1 MGTGSLASEQ
11 VFLLTTPTEIHSQSR
26 EWPWRDSGHGGSCSD
41 PTQNLWQ
48 MLPTA
53 DREGDGSGL
62 SGKCF
67 LIYSQDLLCPPRH
80 DILSLQ
86 HQAVWPAQNLWSW
99 HAVVSSPVHSWL
111 PSHGAP
117 NADLPGSSCPEIQR
131 MLPWGSEPSGHPQCH
146 GKLAPMHLNTGLNPR
161 ESLGCSTPR
170 TVYFVL
176 CLMRLAN
183 IWNYLA
189 WMTRHMKEAITT
201 CDQELFSIQRLKL
214 QVEAARG
221 RVRFN
226 CQVQTS
232 GFCFNSSLLPWAA
245 GGLLHQL
252 YPYLKGVN
260 AYLTRLWQSR
270 AGCISDTLSSRSLG
284 CRMRIPH
291 WYQRKLCPA
300 LLSVSFF
307 F

>member
-1 MGTGSLASEQ
+1 
-11 VFLLTTPTEIHSQSR
+11 VFL
-26 EWPWRDSGHGGSCSD
+26 
-41 PTQNLWQ
+41 
-48 MLPTA
+48 A
-53 DREGDGSGL
+53 
-62 SGKCF
+62 
-67 LIYSQDLLCPPRH
+67 
-80 DILSLQ
+80 
-86 HQAVWPAQNLWSW
+86 
-99 HAVVSSPVHSWL
+99 
-111 PSHGAP
+111 
-117 NADLPGSSCPEIQR
+117 
-131 MLPWGSEPSGHPQCH
+131 
-146 GKLAPMHLNTGLNPR
+146 
-161 ESLGCSTPR
+161 
-170 TVYFVL
+170 FVL

-221 RVRFN
+221 RERFN

-307 F
+307 FNLQFLKPKLFEHWICFTNSTLSHFLDCSIIMLQLLSSI